1 VSKLRS
7 MPGPIAASTLAV
19 LVVLSG
25 CTATGHRSS
34 EADLQQMLGFARTR
48 TDHEAI
54 AEIYEAQ
61 ARAARRNGQEHRWQA
76 LTAQFHQLGTVD
88 SVSGRC
94 AVIARRLLAA
104 AAEYDKLA
112 ADQRAQAL
120 AASAQDAGR

>member
-1 VSKLRS
+1 MSKLRS
-7 MPGPIAASTLAV
+7 MRGSVTASTLAV

-25 CTATGHRSS
+25 CTATGRRSPDG
-34 EADLQQMLGFARTR
+34 DLQQQLGSARTR
-48 TDHEAI
+48 ADHEAI
-54 AEIYEAQ
+54 VEIYEAQ
-61 ARAARRNGQEHRWQA
+61 ARAARRSAQEHRWQA

-112 ADQRAQAL
+112 ADHRAEAL